1 MDSRSAAQLRDAHDG
16 ALHVLA
22 GDHHEVGELVDDD
35 DEVRHVLGRVLHV
48 GVLSAV
54 DVAVVR
60 LDVAHLVVLED
71 LEPALHLGHAP
82 LQGARGLARLG
93 DHGHVE
99 VGQARVA
106 GELDALG
113 VHHDEPDLLGRG
125 AHEHAHDDGVEEHR
139 LAGAGGAGH

>member
-1 MDSRSAAQLRDAHDG
+1 MDSRSSAQLRDAHDG
-16 ALHVLA
+16 ALHVLT
-22 GDHHEVGELVDDD
+22 GNHHEVGELVDHD
-35 DEVRHVLGRVLHV
+35 DEVRHVLGRVLRV

-60 LDVAHLVVLED
+60 LDVTHLVVLED

-106 GELDALG
+106 GELDTLG